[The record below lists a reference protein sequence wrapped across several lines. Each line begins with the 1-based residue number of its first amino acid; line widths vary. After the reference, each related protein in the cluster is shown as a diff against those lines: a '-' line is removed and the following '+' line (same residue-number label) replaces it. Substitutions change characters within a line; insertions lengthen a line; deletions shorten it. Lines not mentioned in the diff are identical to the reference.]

1 MSETTPPSAP
11 PPAPAPEAEVGAIAR
26 IPGALFFPTKTF
38 ASIARR
44 PTWLA
49 PLILWTI
56 FSIVITAVILPRVDY
71 EKVIRASFERRG
83 QTVPEERL
91 QSIVESQK
99 KIAPKLYGAIAVVTP
114 AFISLLVALVFWG
127 AFKAFG
133 WDATFKQAFG
143 ATTHSFLPGI
153 LASVL
158 LLPLILRQETVDPQN
173 LGELLRS
180 NLGFLV
186 DSSSKVL
193 HSLLQSIDLFS
204 FWSLALLVIGF
215 SAAAR
220 VSRSSAAGVILTI
233 WFLFVLGKAG
243 LAALF

>member
-1 MSETTPPSAP
+1 MTSESAAGP
-11 PPAPAPEAEVGAIAR
+11 TAPAPEVGAVAR
-26 IPGALFFPTKTF
+26 IPGALFSPTKTF
-38 ASIARR
+38 ESIARS

-56 FSIVITAVILPRVDY
+56 FSIAVTAVILPRVDY
-71 EKVIRASFERRG
+71 EKIVRASFEQRG
-83 QTVPEERL
+83 QTVPEDRL

-99 KIAPKLYGAIAVVTP
+99 RLAPKIYGAIAVVTP
-114 AFISLLVALVFWG
+114 AIIALLVTLVYWG

-133 WDATFKQAFG
+133 WDATFAQSFG
-143 ATTHSFLPGI
+143 VTTHAFLPGI

-158 LLPLILRQETVDPQN
+158 LLPLVLRQETVDPRN
-173 LGELLRS
+173 LGDVLRS

-193 HSLLQSIDLFS
+193 HSLLQSIDVFS

-220 VSRSSAAGVILTI
+220 VSRKAAAGVIVTI
-233 WFLFVLGKAG
+233 WFLFVVGKAG
-243 LAALF
+243 LSALF